1 MQNLSDEEGVPPSRT
16 AGGVAAAKAPDGDD
30 GGGNVGGS
38 GSGSGGGGGGGGGGI
53 IVLRAALGET
63 ETRAVIN
70 KWRVR
75 EGQFVSAA
83 QILFLYQPVGEDGKP
98 GKAGDSTVQK
108 YKCQRAGVVKKR
120 LRKDGEL
127 LAKGDAILELS
138 ECIHTTVIKDMC
150 ADCGADLRQ
159 NENGQTSEASVPMV
173 HTMPDLKVTQKLA
186 QKLGHDDTR
195 RLLADRKLVLLVD
208 LDQTVIHTTN
218 DQVPNN
224 IKGIYHFQ
232 LYGPQSPWYHTRLRP
247 GTSEFL
253 ERMSQLY
260 ELHICTFGARNYA
273 HMIAQLLDPEGK
285 FFSHRI
291 LSRDECFNA
300 TSKTD
305 NLKALFPN
313 GDSMVCIID
322 DREDVWNMAS
332 NLIQVK
338 PYHFFQHTGDIN
350 APPGLS
356 KHELDGE
363 GVDFKGGLDIQ
374 SNSLGFSTTDVLI
387 LAEITEK
394 KDDKDKAESSSGA
407 KLEDTEK
414 ADNTVSST
422 SKDDEGNEESVD
434 AFELEG
440 GEAKDPE
447 VSNSSSTTE
456 IPKEPSDKLNGK
468 TSSKGEI
475 VVIDDSSSGSPDA
488 EKPVSEGED
497 VVVIDENSKD
507 STNAG
512 VTAMEVSPPEDNEVA
527 VASSTS
533 STEEKS
539 PKAKGEDLA
548 STSKS
553 PPDESTAQDGQKQIE
568 IEDPDDYLLYL
579 EVILRNIHKRFYAIY
594 DETTEIPDLKIIVPK
609 IRCEVLR
616 GQNLVFS
623 GLVPTQMKMEQS
635 RAYFIAKS
643 LGAEVQPN
651 IGKDITHLVAVNAGT
666 YKVNAAK
673 KEANIKVVNA
683 NWLWTCA
690 ERWEHVE
697 EKLFPLDR
705 KVRNKGRQPPAH
717 CHSPEHVV
725 NYSERSEISPSSSKQ
740 QEEQSGNFRETLN
753 PLLVFTN
760 ADIESMNKDYETFFE
775 SDSSSD
781 EGPVNF
787 GKHVAQLYS
796 CCKVLTM
803 LINIYFPE
811 NPPMDK
817 KLLKRK
823 REDDNSNRAHDFF
836 TRAEDVMIGAPNI
849 MDFDKSSNEEGDDN
863 NEEEEEE
870 EDDDEMPSAKFRR
883 GEDVPSDLEFGSDS
897 NSENNPEDED
907 DGEWNMMGAA
917 LEREFL
923 GLED

>member
-1 MQNLSDEEGVPPSRT
+1 MQNTPDEEGAPPK
-16 AGGVAAAKAPDGDD
+16 AAPVGVVSALEGDD
-30 GGGNVGGS
+30 GGGGGEISAGSAS
-38 GSGSGGGGGGGGGGI
+38 GSSGI
-53 IVLRAALGET
+53 IVLRAVLGEA
-63 ETRAVIN
+63 ETRARIN

-98 GKAGDSTVQK
+98 WPGERKAGESGIQK
-108 YKCQRAGVVKKR
+108 YKSQRAGVVKKR
-120 LRKDGEL
+120 LRKDGEFVS
-127 LAKGDAILELS
+127 KGDAILELS

-218 DQVPNN
+218 DTVPEN

-247 GTSEFL
+247 GTAEFL
-253 ERMSQLY
+253 ESMSQLY

-273 HMIAQLLDPEGK
+273 HMIAQLLDPDGK

-363 GVDFKGGLDIQ
+363 GVDFKD
-374 SNSLGFSTTDVLI
+374 
-387 LAEITEK
+387 ITEK
-394 KDDKDKAESSSGA
+394 KEEKDKPESGEDEKSDEAE
-407 KLEDTEK
+407 KNDK
-414 ADNTVSST
+414 TVSST
-422 SKDDEGNEESVD
+422 SKDDEGTEESVD
-434 AFELEG
+434 VVDTES
-440 GEAKDPE
+440 
-447 VSNSSSTTE
+447 SN
-456 IPKEPSDKLNGK
+456 EPIDKLNGK
-468 TSSKGEI
+468 TPADEI
-475 VVIDDSSSGSPDA
+475 ISIDDSPSEAQKPPSEGDDVVIIDESNSDNSKESTKVEA
-488 EKPVSEGED
+488 EKATSAE
-497 VVVIDENSKD
+497 
-507 STNAG
+507 
-512 VTAMEVSPPEDNEVA
+512 
-527 VASSTS
+527 ASST
-533 STEEKS
+533 TKLD
-539 PKAKGEDLA
+539 EDA
-548 STSKS
+548 PTSEVDAATTSKDT
-553 PPDESTAQDGQKQIE
+553 PHIRVTHDGQKQIE

-594 DETTEIPDLKIIVPK
+594 DETMEIPDLKIIVPK

-616 GQNLVFS
+616 SQNLVFS
-623 GLVPTQMKMEQS
+623 GLVPTQMKLEQS

-643 LGAEVQPN
+643 LGAEVQAN
-651 IGKDITHLVAVNAGT
+651 IGKETTHLVAVNAGT

-683 NWLWTCA
+683 NWLWSCA

-760 ADIESMNKDYETFFE
+760 ADIESMNKDYDNFFE

-787 GKHVAQLYS
+787 
-796 CCKVLTM
+796 
-803 LINIYFPE
+803 E

-836 TRAEDVMIGAPNI
+836 TRGEDVMMGAPLN
-849 MDFDKSSNEEGDDN
+849 FDKEGIAEEGDDN
-863 NEEEEEE
+863 NEDAEED
-870 EDDDEMPSAKFRR
+870 DDDEMPSAKFRR
-883 GEDVPSDLEFGSDS
+883 GEELPSDLEFGSDS
-897 NSENNPEDED
+897 NSDNNPEDED

>member
-1 MQNLSDEEGVPPSRT
+1 MQNSADEAGATPEAAP
-16 AGGVAAAKAPDGDD
+16 GGVATDQAPAD
-30 GGGNVGGS
+30 
-38 GSGSGGGGGGGGGGI
+38 GGGGGKISAASGNANANVNVNVNASGCGSGI
-53 IVLRAALGET
+53 IIVRAALGET
-63 ETRAVIN
+63 ETRARIN

-83 QILFLYQPVGEDGKP
+83 QILFLYQPLGEDGKP
-98 GKAGDSTVQK
+98 STAKTVGGGAGGVAGAGGGGGGGGGGGAAKSGVQK
-108 YKCQRAGVVKKR
+108 YKAQRAGVVKRR
-120 LRKDGEL
+120 LRKDGDL

-218 DQVPNN
+218 DTVPEN

-247 GTSEFL
+247 GTAEFL
-253 ERMSQLY
+253 ESMSQLY

-273 HMIAQLLDPEGK
+273 HMIAQLLDPKGK

-356 KHELDGE
+356 KHELDGN
-363 GVDFKGGLDIQ
+363 GVDFK
-374 SNSLGFSTTDVLI
+374 
-387 LAEITEK
+387 EIADK
-394 KDDKDKAESSSGA
+394 KEEEKDKPESSG
-407 KLEDTEK
+407 EDKSEDSDKTDK
-414 ADNTVSST
+414 TVSST
-422 SKDDEGNEESVD
+422 NKVEEGNEESVD
-434 AFELEG
+434 VLET
-440 GEAKDPE
+440 DS
-447 VSNSSSTTE
+447 SNEPTE
-456 IPKEPSDKLNGK
+456 KPNGK
-468 TSSKGEI
+468 TATEEI
-475 VVIDDSSSGSPDA
+475 VAIEDSSSA
-488 EKPVSEGED
+488 ETPEAQKPSEGDEM
-497 VVVIDENSKD
+497 VVIDEPNSDNSKD
-507 STNAG
+507 STKVEEPKSGAEEEP
-512 VTAMEVSPPEDNEVA
+512 TATEALSMEASSME
-527 VASSTS
+527 ASSTEAS
-533 STEEKS
+533 SEEKE
-539 PKAKGEDLA
+539 PVKDVP
-548 STSKS
+548 STSKDI
-553 PPDESTAQDGQKQIE
+553 PNIPVTDDGQKQVD

-594 DETTEIPDLKIIVPK
+594 DETMEIPDLKIIVPK

-651 IGKDITHLVAVNAGT
+651 IGKGITHLVAVNAGT

-673 KEANIKVVNA
+673 KESNIKVVNA

-760 ADIESMNKDYETFFE
+760 ADIESMNKDYDNFFE

-781 EGPVNF
+781 DGPVNF
-787 GKHVAQLYS
+787 
-796 CCKVLTM
+796 
-803 LINIYFPE
+803 E

-836 TRAEDVMIGAPNI
+836 TRSDEVMIGGPLR
-849 MDFDKSSNEEGDDN
+849 FDKNLSEEGDDKD
-863 NEEEEEE
+863 EDKDEDGEE

-883 GEDVPSDLEFGSDS
+883 GEDLPSDLEFGSDS
-897 NSENNPEDED
+897 NSDNNPEDED

>member
-1 MQNLSDEEGVPPSRT
+1 MQNIADEEGATPSR
-16 AGGVAAAKAPDGDD
+16 APGGVAASGAAEGDD
-30 GGGNVGGS
+30 GGGGNGA
-38 GSGSGGGGGGGGGGI
+38 SGGKSSASGNSNNNASGGGI
-53 IVLRAALGET
+53 IVLRAALGEN
-63 ETRAVIN
+63 EARAVIN

-83 QILFLYQPVGEDGKP
+83 QILFLYQPVGEDAKP
-98 GKAGDSTVQK
+98 GRPGGDGAIQK
-108 YKCQRAGVVKKR
+108 YKSQRAGVVKKR
-120 LRKDGEL
+120 LRKEGEL
-127 LAKGDAILELS
+127 LTKGDAILELS

-218 DQVPNN
+218 DTVPDN

-232 LYGPQSPWYHTRLRP
+232 LYGPHSPWYHTRLRP
-247 GTSEFL
+247 GTAEFL

-363 GVDFKGGLDIQ
+363 GVDFK
-374 SNSLGFSTTDVLI
+374 
-387 LAEITEK
+387 EITEK
-394 KDDKDKAESSSGA
+394 QEDKDKTESSSEV
-407 KLEDTEK
+407 KPEDTDK
-414 ADNTVSST
+414 GDNTVTST
-422 SKDDEGNEESVD
+422 SKDDDVNEESVD
-434 AFELEG
+434 VFELEG
-440 GEAKDPE
+440 DAKDAE
-447 VSNSSSTTE
+447 ISNASSATE
-456 IPKEPSDKLNGK
+456 APKEPSDKLNGK
-468 TSSKGEI
+468 TNAEDI

-488 EKPVSEGED
+488 EKAASDGED
-497 VVVIDENSKD
+497 VVVIDDNSKE
-507 STNAG
+507 STKAE
-512 VTAMEVSPPEDNEVA
+512 VHPTAAEKNEV
-527 VASSTS
+527 VASSTTS
-533 STEEKS
+533 PEEKEPS
-539 PKAKGEDLA
+539 ADA
-548 STSKS
+548 DVATTSKAPS
-553 PPDESTAQDGQKQIE
+553 LRVPLEGQKQIE

-579 EVILRNIHKRFYAIY
+579 EVILRNIHKRFYSIY
-594 DETTEIPDLKIIVPK
+594 DETTEIPDLKVIVPK

-616 GQNLVFS
+616 GKNLVFS
-623 GLVPTQMKMEQS
+623 GLVPTQMKLEQS

-643 LGAEVQPN
+643 LGAEVKPN
-651 IGKDITHLVAVNAGT
+651 IGKEITHLVAVNAGT

-673 KEANIKVVNA
+673 KEPAIKVVNA

-787 GKHVAQLYS
+787 
-796 CCKVLTM
+796 
-803 LINIYFPE
+803 E

-836 TRAEDVMIGAPNI
+836 TRSEDIMIGAPNLVEVDI
-849 MDFDKSSNEEGDDN
+849 SSNEEADDN
-863 NEEEEEE
+863 NEKED
-870 EDDDEMPSAKFRR
+870 DDDEMPSAKFRR
-883 GEDVPSDLEFGSDS
+883 GEDLPSDLELGSDS
-897 NSENNPEDED
+897 NSEKDPEDED

-923 GLED
+923 GLEDFDL

>member
-1 MQNLSDEEGVPPSRT
+1 MQNISDEVGVPPSRK
-16 AGGVAAAKAPDGDD
+16 AGGVAATKAPDGDD
-30 GGGNVGGS
+30 GGGKVGGS
-38 GSGSGGGGGGGGGGI
+38 GSNGGGGGGGI

-98 GKAGDSTVQK
+98 GKSGDSTVQK
-108 YKCQRAGVVKKR
+108 YKSQRAGVVKKR

-127 LAKGDAILELS
+127 LTKGDAILELS

-218 DQVPNN
+218 DTVPNN

-363 GVDFKGGLDIQ
+363 GVDFK
-374 SNSLGFSTTDVLI
+374 
-387 LAEITEK
+387 EITEK
-394 KDDKDKAESSSGA
+394 KEDKDKAESSGGA
-407 KLEDTEK
+407 KPKETEK
-414 ADNTVSST
+414 VDNTVSST

-434 AFELEG
+434 VFELEG
-440 GEAKDPE
+440 GETKDPE

-456 IPKEPSDKLNGK
+456 TTKELSDKLNGK
-468 TSSKGEI
+468 TSPKEEI
-475 VVIDDSSSGSPDA
+475 VVIEDSSPGSLDA

-507 STNAG
+507 STNAD
-512 VTAMEVSPPEDNEVA
+512 VTAMEVTLAEGNEVA
-527 VASSTS
+527 VASSTN
-533 STEEKS
+533 STEDKN

-553 PPDESTAQDGQKQIE
+553 PPAHDGQKQIE

-609 IRCEVLR
+609 IRSEVLR

-643 LGAEVQPN
+643 LGAEVQQN
-651 IGKDITHLVAVNAGT
+651 IGKEITHLVAVNAGT

-787 GKHVAQLYS
+787 
-796 CCKVLTM
+796 
-803 LINIYFPE
+803 E

-849 MDFDKSSNEEGDDN
+849 IDFDKSSNEEGDDN
-863 NEEEEEE
+863 NEEEEED
-870 EDDDEMPSAKFRR
+870 DDDEMPSAKFRR

-897 NSENNPEDED
+897 NSENNQEDED